1 MDKRPRRNMRLFSG
15 NSMDMRQF
23 VDKKPEVK
31 PKERKPYYEIRAR
44 VIVRRGYID
53 ITAIE
58 DLERKLPIFPVRI
71 NVIAHNHSFYVHE
84 RTWHLYNGVYKIAR
98 ITRDKTHVRIIEV
111 RDGEA
116 RVIREYT
123 TD

>member
-23 VDKKPEVK
+23 MDKKPETK
-31 PKERKPYYEIRAR
+31 PKERKPYYEVRAR
-44 VIVRRGYID
+44 IVVHKGYID
-53 ITAIE
+53 VTAIT
-58 DLERKLPIFPVRI
+58 DLERNLPVFPLRTY
-71 NVIAHNHSFYVHE
+71 VISHNHSSYVHE

-111 RDGEA
+111 KNGEA

-123 TD
+123 TN

>member
-1 MDKRPRRNMRLFSG
+1 
-15 NSMDMRQF
+15 
-23 VDKKPEVK
+23 VDKKPEAK
-31 PKERKPYYEIRAR
+31 PKERKPYYEVKAR

-53 ITAIE
+53 VTAIE
-58 DLERKLPIFPVRI
+58 DLERKLPIFPIRI
-71 NVIAHNHSFYVHE
+71 NVIAHNHSSYVHE

-98 ITRDKTHVRIIEV
+98 ITKDRTYIKVIEV
-111 RDGEA
+111 KDGEA

>member
-1 MDKRPRRNMRLFSG
+1 MRLFSG

-44 VIVRRGYID
+44 VIVHGKHID
-53 ITAIE
+53 VTAVT
-58 DLERKLPIFPVRI
+58 DMRNNLPIFPVRI
-71 NVIAHNHSFYVHE
+71 YVVSHNHSSYVHD
-84 RTWHLYNGVYKIAR
+84 RVWHLYNGTYKVAH
-98 ITRDKTHVRIIEV
+98 ITKDKTHVRIIEV
-111 RDGEA
+111 KDGEA